1 VLESPSL
8 RWGKADERGTG
19 TQGGALGFMY
29 EPPPGLVSS
38 MPAGMDPRAEEED
51 SLDQAGALAAR
62 EKKASEMTVALPLP
76 RNEAPN
82 PACRAWV
89 VS

>member
-1 VLESPSL
+1 
-8 RWGKADERGTG
+8 
-19 TQGGALGFMY
+19 MY

-38 MPAGMDPRAEEED
+38 MPAGMDPGADE
-51 SLDQAGALAAR
+51 SLDQAGAHAAR

-76 RNEAPN
+76 RHEASN
-82 PACRAWV
+82 SACLAWV

>member
-1 VLESPSL
+1 
-8 RWGKADERGTG
+8 
-19 TQGGALGFMY
+19 MY

-38 MPAGMDPRAEEED
+38 MPAGMDPGAEEED
-51 SLDQAGALAAR
+51 SMHQAGAPAAR

-76 RNEAPN
+76 RNETSN
-82 PACRAWV
+82 PACLAWV